1 MDPNSVY
8 DSFKRRGE
16 DPSFKNRKR
25 IYEMNYP
32 NEEYRGTSEQNIRM
46 NNDLKQGHLYFNHY
60 GEKML
65 V

>member
-8 DSFKRRGE
+8 DSFKLRGK

-25 IYEMNYP
+25 IYEMNYG
-32 NEEYRGTSEQNIRM
+32 NEEYRGTPAQNIRM
-46 NNDLKQGHLYFNHY
+46 NNDLKQGHLYFNEY

-65 V
+65 I